1 MDIFSYDFMIRA
13 ILVGFMLGI
22 IIPLIG
28 VNVVVKR
35 LSMIGDALSHSSL
48 AGVTIGLFF
57 GFNPLLGAFI
67 ACLVASF
74 LIEFIRKKSKFFEE
88 MSISIVLSF
97 SLAIAGI
104 MSGLTKN
111 SSNLSSFLFGSIVMI
126 SDMEFYFT
134 IAIFLLVLIFM
145 LIFYKDLL
153 YLSVDQTSAELS
165 GINTKLINSLFTFLT
180 ALTVSMASRSVGTLM
195 VSSLIVLPVASS
207 IKLTKSY
214 KGLNLLSVLIGLITI
229 ELGLFMSFY
238 LDLKPGSTIV
248 LLNCILYIILT
259 IFRRGK

>member
-1 MDIFSYDFMIRA
+1 
-13 ILVGFMLGI
+13 
-22 IIPLIG
+22 
-28 VNVVVKR
+28 
-35 LSMIGDALSHSSL
+35 
-48 AGVTIGLFF
+48 
-57 GFNPLLGAFI
+57 
-67 ACLVASF
+67 
-74 LIEFIRKKSKFFEE
+74 
-88 MSISIVLSF
+88 
-97 SLAIAGI
+97 
-104 MSGLTKN
+104 
-111 SSNLSSFLFGSIVMI
+111 MI

-180 ALTVSMASRSVGTLM
+180 ALTVSIASRSVGTLM

-207 IKLTKSY
+207 IKLTSY